1 MVPAPAA
8 GETLTRGR
16 SSGSFPPPHD
26 LASCGVGSDRIAELA
41 GLTLPDFMRTRRA
54 PEPGIA
60 AGAAFFLA
68 FVLIWWAYGTIAD
81 AGKALDG
88 DVIEAYVWGR
98 EFRLGYNQHPPLW
111 AWICG
116 AWFELFPA
124 RSWAFHLLAVV
135 NSGVGLLGCWRLIG
149 LFATGWTR
157 LASFALLLLTPFY
170 TFLCYKYNAN
180 SIFLSIWPWT
190 LYFFVASLTTRRR
203 ADAIWFSVLLA
214 AAMLSKYYAITLALT
229 CLAASMVHPA
239 RRAYYRSASPYISVC
254 ICVLLVL
261 PHVFWLVTSD
271 APPVAYIL
279 ARTGGGMLR
288 AVRYGGELLGAIALF
303 HVAAILVVLAAAYPS
318 IRFAREPLGRERLL
332 LVLVLVPIVL
342 TILFGLVF
350 ELEVSSNMMI
360 GTFPLVPLLLIRA
373 IPSAEPWRI
382 ARVSILAA
390 AASAVAVLIASPAVA
405 YVAFHSNDPAATE
418 PREELAAYVTQL
430 WHEQTGT
437 KLRIVAGT
445 DPYENAIG
453 FYSPD
458 QPKVFIGFSEW
469 KAPWITPAALARDG
483 LLVVCLRAY
492 AFCPVQAEPFLSPD
506 TKRFTVS
513 LAHEFRG
520 QRRDPMEF
528 TILLVPPKAPRK

>member
-1 MVPAPAA
+1 
-8 GETLTRGR
+8 
-16 SSGSFPPPHD
+16 
-26 LASCGVGSDRIAELA
+26 
-41 GLTLPDFMRTRRA
+41 MRTRRA
-54 PEPGIA
+54 PEPGAI
-60 AGAAFFLA
+60 GGLVFFLA

-88 DVIEAYVWGR
+88 DVVEAYVWGR

-135 NSGVGLLGCWRLIG
+135 NSAVGLLGCWRLIG
-149 LFATGWTR
+149 LFAHGWTR
-157 LASFALLLLTPFY
+157 LAAFALLLLTPFY

-190 LYFFVASLTTRRR
+190 LYVFVASLTTRRR
-203 ADAIWFSVLLA
+203 ADAVWFGVLLA

-229 CLAASMVHPA
+229 CLAGSLVHPE
-239 RRAYYRSASPYISVC
+239 RRAYYRSASPYLSVG
-254 ICVLLVL
+254 ICVLLML
-261 PHVFWLVTSD
+261 PHVFWLLTSD

-288 AVRYGGELLGAIALF
+288 AMRYGLELLGAIALF
-303 HVAAILVVLAAAYPS
+303 HVAAILIVLAAAYPS
-318 IRFAREPLGRERLL
+318 IRFDRALPGREKLL
-332 LVLVLVPIVL
+332 LVLVFAPFVL

-350 ELEVSSNMMI
+350 ELEISSNMMI
-360 GTFPLVPLLLIRA
+360 GTFPLVPLLLVRA
-373 IPSAEPWRI
+373 IPSAEPRRI
-382 ARVSILAA
+382 ARIAGAA
-390 AASAVAVLIASPAVA
+390 VVGVAVVVLIASPAIA
-405 YVAFHSNDPAATE
+405 YVTFMGRDPAATE
-418 PREELAAYVTQL
+418 PRQELAAYATRL

-453 FYSPD
+453 FYSAD
-458 QPKVFIGFSEW
+458 QPKVFIGFSQW
-469 KAPWITPAALARDG
+469 KAPWITQEALARDG

-492 AFCPVQAEPFLSPD
+492 AFCPVQAAPFLSPE

-513 LAHEFRG
+513 LAHGFLG
-520 QRRDPMEF
+520 HQRDPMEF
-528 TILLVPPKAPRK
+528 TILLVPPRAPQK

>member
-1 MVPAPAA
+1 
-8 GETLTRGR
+8 L
-16 SSGSFPPPHD
+16 
-26 LASCGVGSDRIAELA
+26 
-41 GLTLPDFMRTRRA
+41 LP
-54 PEPGIA
+54 
-60 AGAAFFLA
+60 
-68 FVLIWWAYGTIAD
+68 
-81 AGKALDG
+81 
-88 DVIEAYVWGR
+88 
-98 EFRLGYNQHPPLW
+98 
-111 AWICG
+111 
-116 AWFELFPA
+116 
-124 RSWAFHLLAVV
+124 
-135 NSGVGLLGCWRLIG
+135 
-149 LFATGWTR
+149 
-157 LASFALLLLTPFY
+157 LTPFY

-203 ADAIWFSVLLA
+203 ADAIWFGVLLA

-342 TILFGLVF
+342 TILFGLV
-350 ELEVSSNMMI
+350 
-360 GTFPLVPLLLIRA
+360 PLLLIRA

-469 KAPWITPAALARDG
+469 KAPWITPAALAR
-483 LLVVCLRAY
+483 
-492 AFCPVQAEPFLSPD
+492 
-506 TKRFTVS
+506 
-513 LAHEFRG
+513 
-520 QRRDPMEF
+520 
-528 TILLVPPKAPRK
+528 